1 VKEEMVKRF
10 PPAYD
15 IFNFYLEM
23 YHDRARTTIDGFAEN
38 VDGVCTSGPAFLAIH
53 ALCRLPPLV
62 ESRPHLTVIGPCLC
76 VVQISSRA
84 TSGCC

>member
-1 VKEEMVKRF
+1 MLCFVSIAADGQFALQDLRLVKEELVKRF

-38 VDGVCTSGPAFLAIH
+38 TNGMSTS
-53 ALCRLPPLV
+53 PPRTLFV
-62 ESRPHLTVIGPCLC
+62 RI
-76 VVQISSRA
+76 
-84 TSGCC
+84 